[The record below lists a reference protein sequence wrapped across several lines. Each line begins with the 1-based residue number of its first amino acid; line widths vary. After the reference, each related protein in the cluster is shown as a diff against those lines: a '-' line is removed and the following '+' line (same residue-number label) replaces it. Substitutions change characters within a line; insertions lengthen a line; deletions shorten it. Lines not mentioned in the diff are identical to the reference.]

1 MLHIVDLKRSEDPY
15 QDFVNINNELFHYRS
30 DLLNR
35 KMVIALNKIDED
47 IPQEVIDS
55 FKEKVKDKFDV
66 YEISAKEGKGLYR
79 LNQRLYKLVN
89 ESKEAE
95 KKKPLDQIGQERVYS
110 ARAMDNGKIPEFQVV
125 RREDGYF
132 EILGERVIRTY
143 KLINI
148 KTDEGMDRLLAY
160 LDRIGVDEKLRE
172 AGAKTGDTVIL
183 DDFEFEYYE

>member
-1 MLHIVDLKRSEDPY
+1 
-15 QDFVNINNELFHYRS
+15 
-30 DLLNR
+30 
-35 KMVIALNKIDED
+35 
-47 IPQEVIDS
+47 
-55 FKEKVKDKFDV
+55 
-66 YEISAKEGKGLYR
+66 
-79 LNQRLYKLVN
+79 
-89 ESKEAE
+89 
-95 KKKPLDQIGQERVYS
+95 
-110 ARAMDNGKIPEFQVV
+110 MDNGKIPEFQVV

>member
-1 MLHIVDLKRSEDPY
+1 M
-15 QDFVNINNELFHYRS
+15 
-30 DLLNR
+30 
-35 KMVIALNKIDED
+35 
-47 IPQEVIDS
+47 
-55 FKEKVKDKFDV
+55 
-66 YEISAKEGKGLYR
+66 
-79 LNQRLYKLVN
+79 
-89 ESKEAE
+89 
-95 KKKPLDQIGQERVYS
+95 
-110 ARAMDNGKIPEFQVV
+110 V